1 MVVNIEAK
9 VEYNDITQLVKWK
22 PEDYDTVNK
31 HFQRIREAQER
42 RDKQRLGYLVQGV
55 NSAIELSKTGQLPEN
70 ANAKP
75 LEVLEKK
82 DRIVAAGRS
91 RAAELITGESNQT
104 FDNMAIGLSQIPP
117 QDSDFKLYEEVGR
130 VSSQLT
136 GFVSSAGS
144 VIKHVATFS
153 PSFPSNTYWEV
164 APVDTD
170 VESDEQAIFAR
181 VVFSPDRPAI
191 HTAGEDFFTIHHST
205 FTTSGA

>member
-1 MVVNIEAK
+1 MVQNIEAK
-9 VEYNDITQLVKWK
+9 VEYNDITQVVKWK

-31 HFQRIREAQER
+31 HFAWT
-42 RDKQRLGYLVQGV
+42 RDAKQRKDKEKLLQLID
-55 NSAIELSKTGQLPEN
+55 AIDFTIEH
-70 ANAKP
+70 AKVGRLTKGAQP
-75 LEVLEKK
+75 LEIVEKK